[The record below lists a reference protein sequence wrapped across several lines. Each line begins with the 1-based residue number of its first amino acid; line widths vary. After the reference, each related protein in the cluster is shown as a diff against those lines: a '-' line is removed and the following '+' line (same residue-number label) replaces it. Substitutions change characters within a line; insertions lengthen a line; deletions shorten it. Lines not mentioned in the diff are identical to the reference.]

1 MKKSLSNVAVK
12 ALAGLMA
19 DTAAEAAAET
29 LGDKLSDVHSE
40 ALIARWLKNFQT
52 LRPTKLITHWAING
66 QRR

>member
-52 LRPTKLITHWAING
+52 LRPTNLVIY
-66 QRR
+66 

>member
-1 MKKSLSNVAVK
+1 MKKSFSNVAVK

-29 LGDKLSDVHSE
+29 LADKLSNMHSE

-66 QRR
+66 QRQ

>member
-1 MKKSLSNVAVK
+1 MKKSFSNVAVK

-29 LGDKLSDVHSE
+29 LADKLSNMHSE

-52 LRPTKLITHWAING
+52 LRPTNLVIY
-66 QRR
+66 

>member
-29 LGDKLSDVHSE
+29 LGDKLSDVHNE

-52 LRPTKLITHWAING
+52 LRLTKLITHWAING
-66 QRR
+66 QRQ

>member
-19 DTAAEAAAET
+19 TEAAAET
-29 LGDKLSDVHSE
+29 LGDKLSNVHNE

-52 LRPTKLITHWAING
+52 LRLTKLFTHRAING
-66 QRR
+66 QR

>member
-1 MKKSLSNVAVK
+1 MAVK

-66 QRR
+66 QRQ